1 MTCVRAPEMLPK
13 VGAGKS
19 MWRRWCRECGKSEI
33 VRSDLRNAKTCLP
46 CARKLWHKPNRR

>member
-46 CARKLWHKPNRR
+46 CARKLWHKPNRK